1 MLVNLMKTANK
12 TFLILMLSLFVVPCA
27 FAQDLLKFVNP
38 NIGTA
43 HSRWFFYT
51 PAAVPYGM
59 AKLAPS
65 TNGSYGNP
73 QGWEAVGYDTRHNSI
88 EGFVHFHEWQVGG
101 VSFMPTAGEL
111 KTVPGLLDKAGS
123 GYRSAFDRKNEIAQP
138 GYYAVLLDDYNIKA
152 ELTATKRVGFHRYT
166 FPKNDHSR
174 IMLSI
179 GNVQGESGPVT
190 DASIKM
196 TDDTHFEG
204 FVITYPKY
212 VKTYDEGGRVAMY
225 FYGELNKKPA
235 SVGAFNREKTN
246 ANTKIASGIGA
257 GLFLGYPTN
266 ENESVEIKVGLS
278 YTSVENAKLNL
289 QAEAADLDFDG
300 AKKAA
305 QSEWQNELGKMKVSG
320 KNQADLV
327 KFYTGLYHALLGRG
341 IASDINGNFPRH
353 DGTIGQL
360 PKDQHGKFSYNFMNT
375 DAIWGGFWNLTQLWA
390 LSYPSHYNDFVHTQ
404 LEIYK
409 ERGWF
414 GDGIANS
421 NFVSGVGTNFVGLAI
436 AGAYQAGI
444 RDYDLNLA
452 YKAVLGN
459 ELNYKNRLVG
469 SGKTDTKSFVQYGF
483 VPYLDVDKTD
493 STGSHFSGSHTME
506 YSYSAFAAAQLAK
519 QMGKA
524 ADYKRLMGLSNGWR
538 SLFDQELKLIRPK
551 NQNGK
556 FIENFNP
563 LEAWRGFQEG
573 NATQYTFYV
582 PQSPKGLIAE
592 IGTKTFNERL
602 NNIFETSQKNAFGGG
617 KTIDAFA
624 GIQSLYNHGNQPN
637 LHISW
642 LFNYSSSPWL
652 TQKWTRA
659 ICDEFYGTESIHG
672 YGYGQDEDQGQL
684 GSWYVMASVG
694 LFDVKGLTDARPTL
708 QIGSPV
714 FDQSQIRLGNGKKLL
729 IKTSNNSKQNVYVQ
743 SATWNG
749 KVLNNAWL
757 YRDELMK
764 GGTLTL
770 KMGNQPNQ
778 NWGVKLPPPSA
789 Q

>member
-1 MLVNLMKTANK
+1 MKSANK
-12 TFLILMLSLFVVPCA
+12 SFLVLMLLLFVVPCA
-27 FAQDLLKFVNP
+27 YAQDLLKFVNP

-65 TNGSYGNP
+65 TNGSYGNN

-101 VSFMPTAGEL
+101 VSFMPTGGKL
-111 KTVPGLLDKAGS
+111 KTVPGLLDEAGS
-123 GYRSAFDRKNEIAQP
+123 GYRSAFDRKNEIAEP
-138 GYYAVLLDDYNIKA
+138 GYYSVLLDEFKIKA

-166 FPKNDHSR
+166 FPKSDDSR
-174 IMLSI
+174 IILSI

-196 TDDTHFEG
+196 IDDTHFEG

-225 FYGELNKKPA
+225 FYGILNKKPN
-235 SVGAFNREKTN
+235 SIGGFNEDKTN
-246 ANTKIASGIGA
+246 ENTRTASGIGA
-257 GLFLGYPTN
+257 GLFLGYQTQQ
-266 ENESVEIKVGLS
+266 NESVEIKVGLS
-278 YTSVENAKLNL
+278 YTSSENAKRNL
-289 QAEAADLDFDG
+289 LAEAANLNFDG

-305 QSEWQNELGKMKVSG
+305 QLEWQNELGKMKVST
-320 KNQADLV
+320 KNNADLV

-341 IASDINGNFPRH
+341 IASDVNGNFPRH

-360 PKDQHGKFSYNFMNT
+360 PKDQKGKFSYNFMNT
-375 DAIWGGFWNLTQLWA
+375 DAIWGGFWNITQLWA

-436 AGAYQAGI
+436 AGAYQSGI

-469 SGKTDTKSFVQYGF
+469 SGKTDTKSFVQNGF
-483 VPYLDVDKTD
+483 VPYLDADKTD

-519 QMGKA
+519 SMGKA
-524 ADYKRLMGLSNGWR
+524 NDYKKLMGLSNGWR
-538 SLFDQELKLIRPK
+538 LLFDQESKLIRPK
-551 NQNGK
+551 TSDGK
-556 FIENFNP
+556 FIDKFNP

-582 PQSPKGLIAE
+582 PQNPKALIE
-592 IGTKTFNERL
+592 QIGKKAFNERL
-602 NNIFETSQKNAFGGG
+602 NNIFENSQKNAFGGG

-684 GSWYVMASVG
+684 GSWYVMASLG
-694 LFDVKGLTDARPTL
+694 LFDVKGLTDAHPTL
-708 QIGSPV
+708 QIGSPM
-714 FDQSQIRLGNGKKLL
+714 FDQSEIRLGNGKKLSV
-729 IKTSNNSKQNVYVQ
+729 KTINNAKQNVYVQ
-743 SATWNG
+743 SAMWNG
-749 KVLNNAWL
+749 KMLSNAWL
-757 YRDELMK
+757 YRDDIMK

-770 KMGNQPNQ
+770 KMGNKPNPS
-778 NWGVKLPPPSA
+778 WGVKTAPPSV

>member
-1 MLVNLMKTANK
+1 MNRTNRSL
-12 TFLILMLSLFVVPCA
+12 LILMMTFFVVPAA

-65 TNGSYGNP
+65 TNGSYGNA

-101 VSFMPTAGEL
+101 VSFMPTAGAL
-111 KTVPGLLDKAGS
+111 KTVPGQLDKAGS
-123 GYRSAFDRKNEIAQP
+123 GFRSTFDRKNEVAQP
-138 GYYAVLLDDYNIKA
+138 GYYSVLLDDFTIKA

-166 FPKNDHSR
+166 FPKSEESR
-174 IMLSI
+174 IILSI
-179 GNVQGESGPVT
+179 GSVQGESGPVT
-190 DASIKM
+190 DASVKM
-196 TDDTHFEG
+196 IDDTHFEG

-225 FYGELNKKPA
+225 FFGEVDKKPA
-235 SVGAFNREKTN
+235 TVGAFDDKKTT
-246 ANTKIASGIGA
+246 ADQKSSSGIGA
-257 GLFLGYPTN
+257 GLILGYQTG
-266 ENESVEIKVGLS
+266 EQERIELKVGLS
-278 YTSVENAKLNL
+278 YTSIENAKMNL
-289 QAEAADLDFDG
+289 KSEAATLGFDA

-305 QSEWQNELGKMKVSG
+305 QNEWQTELGKMKVSTSNETD
-320 KNQADLV
+320 KV

-341 IASDINGNFPRH
+341 IASDVNGNFPRH

-360 PKDQHGKFSYNFMNT
+360 PKDKKGKFSYNFMNT
-375 DAIWGGFWNLTQLWA
+375 DAIWGGFWNITQLWA
-390 LSYPSHYNDFVHTQ
+390 LSYPTHYNDFVHTQ

-421 NFVSGVGTNFVGLAI
+421 NFVSGVGTNFVGLAV

-444 RDYDLNLA
+444 RDYDLDLA

-459 ELNYKNRLVG
+459 ELNYKGRLVG
-469 SGKTDTKSFVQYGF
+469 SGKMDTKTFVEGGF
-483 VPYLDVDKTD
+483 VPYLEADKTD

-506 YSYSAFAAAQLAK
+506 YSFSAFAAAQLAK
-519 QMGKA
+519 NMGKTT
-524 ADYKRLMGLSNGWR
+524 DYNKLIGLSNGWR
-538 SLFDQELKLIRPK
+538 KLFDEELKLIRPK
-551 NQNGK
+551 QQNGK
-556 FIENFNP
+556 FIDKFDP

-582 PQSPKGLIAE
+582 PQNPKALIAE
-592 IGTKTFNERL
+592 IGVKAFNDRL
-602 NNIFETSQKNAFGGG
+602 NKIFETSQQNAFGGG

-642 LFNYSSSPWL
+642 LFNYSSANWL

-659 ICDEFYGTESIHG
+659 ICDEFYGVASIHG

-684 GSWYVMASVG
+684 GSWYVMASIG
-694 LFDVKGLTDARPTL
+694 LFDVKGLADARPTI

-714 FDQSQIRLGNGKKLL
+714 FEQSDITLGNGKRLV
-729 IKTSNNSKQNVYVQ
+729 IKAVNNSKQNVYVQ

-764 GGTLTL
+764 GGTLSL
-770 KMGNQPNQ
+770 NMGSKPNQ
-778 NWGVKLPPPSA
+778 SWGVKVPPPSV

>member
-1 MLVNLMKTANK
+1 MNIANK
-12 TFLILMLSLFVVPCA
+12 SLLVLTITLFTGAGA

-65 TNGSYGNP
+65 TNGSYGNA

-88 EGFVHFHEWQVGG
+88 EGFVNFHEWQVGG
-101 VSFMPTAGEL
+101 ISFMPTAGKL
-111 KTVPGLLDKAGS
+111 QTVPGLLEKSGS
-123 GYRSAFDRKNEIAQP
+123 GYRSSFDRKNEIAQP
-138 GYYAVLLDDYNIKA
+138 GYYSVLLDDFKIKA

-166 FPKNDHSR
+166 FPKSHESR
-174 IMLSI
+174 IMLAI
-179 GNVQGESGPVT
+179 GDIQGESGPVT
-190 DASIKM
+190 DASVKM
-196 TDDTHFEG
+196 VDDTHFEG

-212 VKTYDEGGRVAMY
+212 VKKYDEGGKVAMY
-225 FYGELNKKPA
+225 FFGELSKKPA
-235 SVGAFNREKTN
+235 SVGAYDQTKTT
-246 ANTKIASGIGA
+246 ADAKSSSGIGA
-257 GLFLGYPTN
+257 GLFLGYQT
-266 ENESVEIKVGLS
+266 EQDERVEIKVGLS
-278 YTSVENAKLNL
+278 YTSVENARLNL
-289 QAEAADLDFDG
+289 AAEASKLDFDG
-300 AKKAA
+300 AKNAA
-305 QSEWQNELGKMKVSG
+305 QKEWETQLGKMKVTT
-320 KNQADLV
+320 KNKTDQV

-353 DGTIGQL
+353 DGSIGQL
-360 PKDQHGKFSYNFMNT
+360 PKDGKGKFSYNFMNT
-375 DAIWGGFWNLTQLWA
+375 DAIWGGFWNITQLWA

-421 NFVSGVGTNFVGLAI
+421 NFVSGVGTNFVGLAV

-444 RDYDLNLA
+444 RDYDLKLA
-452 YKAVLGN
+452 YEAVLGN

-469 SGKTDTKSFVQYGF
+469 SGKMDTKSFVDKGF
-483 VPYLDVDKTD
+483 VPYLEADNTD

-519 QMGKA
+519 QLGKA
-524 ADYKRLMGLSNGWR
+524 EDYKKLIGLSNGWR
-538 SLFDQELKLIRPK
+538 TLFDKELKLIRPK
-551 NQNGK
+551 LANGNFIDK
-556 FIENFNP
+556 FDP

-573 NATQYTFYV
+573 NAIQYTFYV
-582 PQSPKGLIAE
+582 PQNPKALITE
-592 IGTKTFNERL
+592 IGTKAFNERL
-602 NNIFETSQKNAFGGG
+602 NGIFEASQKNAFGGG

-642 LFNYSSSPWL
+642 MFNYSSASWL

-659 ICDEFYGTESIHG
+659 ICDEFYGVESIHG

-684 GSWYVMASVG
+684 GSWYVMASIG
-694 LFDVKGLTDARPTL
+694 LFDVKGLTDARPTI

-714 FDQSQIRLGNGKKLL
+714 FDQSDIQLGNGKRLL
-729 IKTSNNSKQNVYVQ
+729 IKAVNNSKENVYVQ
-743 SATWNG
+743 SASWNG

-757 YRDELMK
+757 YRDDLMK

-770 KMGNQPNQ
+770 NMGSKPNQ
-778 NWGVKLPPPSA
+778 NWGVKVPPPSE

>member
-1 MLVNLMKTANK
+1 MLANLMKTANK

-65 TNGSYGNP
+65 TNGSYGNL

-138 GYYAVLLDDYNIKA
+138 GYYSVLLDDFKIKA

-166 FPKNDHSR
+166 FPENQQSR
-174 IMLSI
+174 IILSI
-179 GNVQGESGPVT
+179 GNIQGESGPVT

-235 SVGAFNREKTN
+235 SVGAFNQEKTST
-246 ANTKIASGIGA
+246 NTRTSQGIGA
-257 GLFLGYPTN
+257 GLFLGYPTKA
-266 ENESVEIKVGLS
+266 NESVEIKVGLS
-278 YTSVENAKLNL
+278 YTSVQNAKLNL
-289 QAEAADLDFDG
+289 QTEAADLNFDG

-305 QSEWQNELGKMKVSG
+305 QSEWQNELAKIKVSG
-320 KNQADLV
+320 KNQVDLV

-360 PKDQHGKFSYNFMNT
+360 PKDQNGKFSYNFMNT
-375 DAIWGGFWNLTQLWA
+375 DAIWGGFWNITQLWA

-459 ELNYKNRLVG
+459 ELNFENRLVG
-469 SGKTDTKSFVQYGF
+469 SGKTDTKSFVQNGF
-483 VPYLDVDKTD
+483 VPYLDADKTD

-519 QMGKA
+519 QMGKT
-524 ADYKRLMGLSNGWR
+524 ADYKKLMGLSNGWR
-538 SLFDQELKLIRPK
+538 LLFDQDLKLIRPK
-551 NQNGK
+551 NQSGK

-582 PQSPKGLIAE
+582 PQNPKGLIAE

-642 LFNYSSSPWL
+642 LFNYSSAPWL

-684 GSWYVMASVG
+684 GSWYVMASIG

-714 FDQSQIRLGNGKKLL
+714 FDQSEIRLGNGKKLL

-749 KVLNNAWL
+749 KTLNNAWL

-770 KMGNQPNQ
+770 KMGDQPNQ

>member
-1 MLVNLMKTANK
+1 MKKKEKRILSALALLLLMIPGAY
-12 TFLILMLSLFVVPCA
+12 
-27 FAQDLLKFVNP
+27 AQDLLRYVNP

-65 TNGSYGNP
+65 TNGSYGNL

-101 VSFMPTAGEL
+101 ISFMPTAGKL
-111 KTVPGLLDKAGS
+111 KTVPGDLENPES
-123 GYRSAFDRKNEIAQP
+123 GFRSAFDRKNEVAKP
-138 GYYAVLLDDYNIKA
+138 GYYSVILDEFKIKA

-166 FPKNDHSR
+166 FPQSADSR

-179 GNVQGESGPVT
+179 GNVQGESGPVS
-190 DASIKM
+190 DASVEMI
-196 TDDTHFEG
+196 DDTHFQG

-212 VKTYDEGGRVAMY
+212 VKTYDQGGRVAM
-225 FYGELNKKPA
+225 FFFGELSKPPG
-235 SVGAFNREKTN
+235 SVGALSQ
-246 ANTKIASGIGA
+246 AASIPDQRFSKGIGA
-257 GLFLGYPTN
+257 GLYLGYQTAKD
-266 ENESVEIKVGLS
+266 EAIEIKVGLS
-278 YTSVENAKLNL
+278 YTSISNARLNL
-289 QAEAADLDFDG
+289 RTEAAHMSFDG
-300 AKKAA
+300 AKTAA
-305 QSEWQNELGKMKVSG
+305 QREWNTQLGKLSVSG
-320 KNQADLV
+320 KDEAEKT

-341 IASDINGNFPRH
+341 IASDVNGNFPRH

-360 PKDQHGKFSYNFMNT
+360 PKDASGKFSYNFMNT
-375 DAIWGGFWNLTQLWA
+375 DAIWGGFWNITQLWA
-390 LSYPSHYNDFVHTQ
+390 LSYPSHYSDFVHTQ

-436 AGAYQAGI
+436 AGAYQSGI
-444 RDYDLNLA
+444 RDYDVDLA

-459 ELNYKNRLVG
+459 ELNYENRLVG
-469 SGKTDTKSFVQYGF
+469 SGKLDTRSFISKGY
-483 VPYLDVDKTD
+483 VPYLDADKTD
-493 STGSHFSGSHTME
+493 STGSHFSGSHTLE

-519 QMGKA
+519 KMGKPS
-524 ADYKRLMGLSNGWR
+524 DFQKLMGLSQGWKTI
-538 SLFDQELKLIRPK
+538 FDEKLKLVRPK
-551 NQNGK
+551 NGDGN
-556 FIENFNP
+556 FIDRFDP

-573 NATQYTFYV
+573 NASQYTFYV
-582 PQSPKGLIAE
+582 PQNPKELIAK
-592 IGTKTFNERL
+592 IGRDTFNKRL
-602 NNIFETSQKNAFGGG
+602 NDIFETSRKNAFGGG

-642 LFNYSSSPWL
+642 LFNYSLAPWL

-659 ICDEFYGTESIHG
+659 ICSEFYGTEPIHG

-684 GSWYVMASVG
+684 GSWYVMASIG
-694 LFDVKGLTDARPTL
+694 LFDVKGLTDSRPAL

-714 FDQSQIRLGNGKKLL
+714 FDNSQIVLGNGKRLVIEAK
-729 IKTSNNSKQNVYVQ
+729 NNSRENVYIQ
-743 SATWNG
+743 SARWNG
-749 KVLNNAWL
+749 KPLTNAWM

-764 GGTLTL
+764 GGVLTL
-770 KMGNQPNQ
+770 IMGNKPNKR
-778 NWGVKLPPPSA
+778 WGVAVPPPSV

>member
-1 MLVNLMKTANK
+1 MNIPNRSIQLLLIFILLM
-12 TFLILMLSLFVVPCA
+12 IPGA

-65 TNGSYGNP
+65 TNGSYGNN
-73 QGWEAVGYDTRHNSI
+73 QGWEAVGYDTRHHSI

-101 VSFMPTAGEL
+101 VSFMPTAGAL
-111 KTVPGLLDKAGS
+111 TTVPGELEKAGS
-123 GYRSAFDRKNEIAQP
+123 GYRSSFDRKNEIAQP
-138 GYYAVLLDDYNIKA
+138 GYYSVLLDDFKIKA
-152 ELTATKRVGFHRYT
+152 ELTATKRVAFHKYT
-166 FPKNDHSR
+166 FPKGNDSR
-174 IMLSI
+174 IILSV

-190 DASIKM
+190 NASVKM
-196 TDDTHFEG
+196 IDDTHFEG

-212 VKTYDEGGRVAMY
+212 VKTYDEGGKVAMY
-225 FYGELNKKPA
+225 FFGELSKKPA
-235 SVGAFNREKTN
+235 SIGAFNQTKTSRD
-246 ANTKIASGIGA
+246 KKFSEGVGA
-257 GLFLGYPTN
+257 GLFLDYRT
-266 ENESVEIKVGLS
+266 EEQESIEIKVGLS
-278 YTSVENAKLNL
+278 YTSVGNAKLNF
-289 QAEAADLDFDG
+289 QAEAANLNFSA

-305 QSEWQNELGKMKVSG
+305 QTEWQNQLGKMKVYSTN
-320 KNQADLV
+320 KSDLV

-341 IASDINGNFPRH
+341 IASDVNGNFPRH
-353 DGTIGQL
+353 NGSIGQL
-360 PKDQHGKFSYNFMNT
+360 PKDNNGKFSYNFMNT
-375 DAIWGGFWNLTQLWA
+375 DAIWGGFWNITQLWA

-421 NFVSGVGTNFVGLAI
+421 NFVSGVGTNFVGLAV

-444 RDYDLNLA
+444 RDYDLKLA
-452 YKAVLGN
+452 YEAVLGN

-469 SGKTDTKSFVQYGF
+469 SGKMDTKSFVQNGF
-483 VPYLDVDKTD
+483 VPFLEADKTD

-519 QMGKA
+519 GLGKTN
-524 ADYKRLMGLSNGWR
+524 DYDKLIRLSNGWR
-538 SLFDQELKLIRPK
+538 SLFDKELRLIRPK
-551 NQNGK
+551 KQDGRFVDK
-556 FIENFNP
+556 FNP

-582 PQSPKGLIAE
+582 PQNPSGLIKE
-592 IGTKTFNERL
+592 IGKKAFNERL
-602 NNIFETSQKNAFGGG
+602 NSIFQTAQKNAFGGG

-642 LFNYSSSPWL
+642 LFNYSSAPWL

-659 ICDEFYGTESIHG
+659 ICEEFYGIESIHG

-684 GSWYVMASVG
+684 GSWYAMAYIG
-694 LFDVKGLTDARPTL
+694 LFDVKGITDARPTI

-714 FDQSQIRLGNGKKLL
+714 FDKSEITLGNGKQLI
-729 IKTSNNSKQNVYVQ
+729 IKTTNNSKQNVYVQ

-757 YRDELMK
+757 YRDDLMK

-770 KMGNQPNQ
+770 TMANKPNQ
-778 NWGVKLPPPSA
+778 NWGVKVPPPSE

>member
-1 MLVNLMKTANK
+1 MKTASK
-12 TFLILMLSLFVVPCA
+12 PVLIILFLFVSSLA
-27 FAQDLLKFVNP
+27 TFAQDLLKYVNP

-65 TNGSYGNP
+65 TNGSYGNL
-73 QGWEAVGYDTRHNSI
+73 QGWEAVGYDTRHHSI

-101 VSFMPTAGEL
+101 ISFMPTGGTL
-111 KTVPGLLDKAGS
+111 KTVPGELEKPGS
-123 GYRSAFDRKNEIAQP
+123 GYRSAFDRKNEVAQP
-138 GYYAVLLDDYNIKA
+138 GYYAVLLDDFKIKA

-166 FPKNDHSR
+166 FPQSNSSR

-179 GNVQGESGPVT
+179 GQVQGESGPIT
-190 DASIKM
+190 DASVEMI
-196 TDDTHFEG
+196 DETHFQG

-225 FYGELNKKPA
+225 FYGALNKKPA
-235 SVGAFNREKTN
+235 AVGALGKDVAT
-246 ANTKIASGIGA
+246 ANQKYAKGIGA
-257 GLFLGYPTN
+257 GLYLDYKTAA
-266 ENESVEIKVGLS
+266 NESIEIKVGLS
-278 YTSVENAKLNL
+278 YTSVANAKLNL
-289 QAEAADLDFDG
+289 KTEAENLTFAD
-300 AKKAA
+300 AKAA
-305 QSEWQNELGKMKVSG
+305 ARAEWNAQLGKLKVSG
-320 KNQADLV
+320 KNESDKT

-341 IASDINGNFPRH
+341 IASDVNGNFPRH
-353 DGTIGQL
+353 DGSIGQL
-360 PKDQHGKFSYNFMNT
+360 PKDAKGKFSYNFMNT

-390 LSYPSHYNDFVHTQ
+390 LSYPSHYSDFVHTQ

-436 AGAYQAGI
+436 AGAYQANI

-459 ELNYKNRLVG
+459 ELGFQNRLVG
-469 SGKTDTKSFVQYGF
+469 SGKMDTRSFVNKGY
-483 VPYLDVDKTD
+483 VPYLDADKTD
-493 STGSHFSGSHTME
+493 STGSHFSGSHTLE

-519 QMGKA
+519 KLGKNE
-524 ADYKRLMGLSNGWR
+524 DYKRLIQLSNGWR
-538 SLFDQELKLIRPK
+538 MIFDQELKLVRPK
-551 NQNGK
+551 TADGK
-556 FIENFNP
+556 FIDKFNP

-582 PQSPKGLIAE
+582 PQNPQALIQE

-602 NNIFETSQKNAFGGG
+602 NNIFETSQQNAFGGG

-642 LFNYSSSPWL
+642 LFNYSSAPWL

-684 GSWYVMASVG
+684 GSWYVMASMG
-694 LFDVKGLTDARPTL
+694 LFDVKGLTDAKPTI
-708 QIGSPV
+708 QIGSPM
-714 FDQSQIRLGNGKKLL
+714 FDRSEIKLANGKQL
-729 IKTSNNSKQNVYVQ
+729 IITTKNNGKQNVYVQ

-749 KVLNNAWL
+749 KVLAQAWL

-764 GGTLTL
+764 GGTLNFV
-770 KMGNQPNQ
+770 MGNKPNKE
-778 NWGVKLPPPSA
+778 WGVDNQPPSV

>member
-1 MLVNLMKTANK
+1 MNRTNRSL
-12 TFLILMLSLFVVPCA
+12 LILMMTFFVVPAA

-65 TNGSYGNP
+65 TNGSYGNA

-101 VSFMPTAGEL
+101 VSFMPTAGAL
-111 KTVPGLLDKAGS
+111 KTVPGQLDKAGS
-123 GYRSAFDRKNEIAQP
+123 GFRSTFDRKNEVAQP
-138 GYYAVLLDDYNIKA
+138 GYYSVLLDDFKIKA

-166 FPKNDHSR
+166 FPKSEESR
-174 IMLSI
+174 IILSI
-179 GNVQGESGPVT
+179 GSVQGESGPVT
-190 DASIKM
+190 DASVKM
-196 TDDTHFEG
+196 IDDTHFEG

-225 FYGELNKKPA
+225 FFGEVDKKPA
-235 SVGAFNREKTN
+235 TVGAFDDKKTN
-246 ANTKIASGIGA
+246 ADQKSSLGIGA
-257 GLFLGYPTN
+257 GLILGYQTG
-266 ENESVEIKVGLS
+266 EQERIELKVGLS
-278 YTSVENAKLNL
+278 YTSIENAKMNL
-289 QAEAADLDFDG
+289 KSEAATLGFDA

-305 QSEWQNELGKMKVSG
+305 QNEWQTELGKMKVSTDNETD
-320 KNQADLV
+320 KV

-360 PKDQHGKFSYNFMNT
+360 PKDKKGKFSYNFMNT
-375 DAIWGGFWNLTQLWA
+375 DAIWGGFWNITQLWA
-390 LSYPSHYNDFVHTQ
+390 LSYPTHYNDFVHTQ

-421 NFVSGVGTNFVGLAI
+421 NFVSGVGTNFVGLAV

-444 RDYDLNLA
+444 RDYDLDLA

-459 ELNYKNRLVG
+459 ELNYKKRLVG
-469 SGKTDTKSFVQYGF
+469 SGKMDTKSFVDGGF
-483 VPYLDVDKTD
+483 VPYLDADKTD

-506 YSYSAFAAAQLAK
+506 YSFSAFAAAQLAK
-519 QMGKA
+519 NMGKTT
-524 ADYKRLMGLSNGWR
+524 DYNKLIGLSNGWR
-538 SLFDQELKLIRPK
+538 KLFDKELKLIRPK
-551 NQNGK
+551 QQNGK
-556 FIENFNP
+556 FIEKFDP

-582 PQSPKGLIAE
+582 PQNPKALIAE
-592 IGTKTFNERL
+592 IGVKAFNDRL
-602 NNIFETSQKNAFGGG
+602 NKIFETSQQNAFGGG

-642 LFNYSSSPWL
+642 LFNYSSANWL

-659 ICDEFYGTESIHG
+659 ICDEFYGVESIHG

-684 GSWYVMASVG
+684 GSWYVMASIG
-694 LFDVKGLTDARPTL
+694 LFDVKGLADARPTI

-714 FDQSQIRLGNGKKLL
+714 FEQSDITLGNGKRLV
-729 IKTSNNSKQNVYVQ
+729 IKAVNNSKQNVYVQ

-764 GGTLTL
+764 GGTLSL
-770 KMGNQPNQ
+770 NMGSKPNQ
-778 NWGVKLPPPSA
+778 SWGVKVPPPSV

>member
-1 MLVNLMKTANK
+1 MNMANK
-12 TFLILMLSLFVVPCA
+12 SFLILLLSLFVLPGA
-27 FAQDLLKFVNP
+27 FAQDLLNFVNP

-65 TNGSYGNP
+65 TNGSYGNL

-111 KTVPGLLDKAGS
+111 KTVPGLLDKPGS

-138 GYYAVLLDDYNIKA
+138 GYYSVLLDDFKIKA

-166 FPKNDHSR
+166 FPKNDRSR
-174 IMLSI
+174 IILSI
-179 GNVQGESGPVT
+179 GNIQGESGPVT

-196 TDDTHFEG
+196 IDDTHFEG

-212 VKTYDEGGRVAMY
+212 VKTYDEGGKVAMY
-225 FYGELNKKPA
+225 FYGELNKKPK
-235 SVGAFNREKTN
+235 SVDAFNLEKIS
-246 ANTKIASGIGA
+246 ADSRSASGVGA
-257 GLFLGYPTN
+257 GLSLAYQTQ

-278 YTSVENAKLNL
+278 YTSVSNAKLNL
-289 QAEAADLDFDG
+289 QTEAAALNFDS

-305 QSEWQNELGKMKVSG
+305 QAEWQTELGKIKVSS
-320 KNQADLV
+320 KNNADMV

-341 IASDINGNFPRH
+341 IASDVNGNFPRH

-360 PKDQHGKFSYNFMNT
+360 PKDKQGKFSYNFMNT
-375 DAIWGGFWNLTQLWA
+375 DAIWGGFWNITQLWA
-390 LSYPSHYNDFVHTQ
+390 LSYPSHYSDFVHTQ

-421 NFVSGVGTNFVGLAI
+421 NFVSGVGTNFVGLAV

-459 ELNYKNRLVG
+459 ELNYQNRLVG
-469 SGKTDTKSFVQYGF
+469 SGKTDTKSFIQNGF
-483 VPYLDVDKTD
+483 VPYLDADKTD
-493 STGSHFSGSHTME
+493 STGAHFSGSHTME

-519 QMGKA
+519 NMGKIT
-524 ADYKRLMGLSNGWR
+524 DYNKLIKLSNGWR
-538 SLFDQELKLIRPK
+538 LLFDKELKLIRPK
-551 NQNGK
+551 TSEGN
-556 FIENFNP
+556 FIDKFNP

-582 PQSPKGLIAE
+582 PQNPKGLIAA
-592 IGTKTFNERL
+592 IGTKTFNDRL

-684 GSWYVMASVG
+684 GSWYVMASMG
-694 LFDVKGLTDARPTL
+694 LFDVKGLTDARPTIQL
-708 QIGSPV
+708 GSPV
-714 FDQSQIRLGNGKKLL
+714 FDHADIRLANGKQLS
-729 IKTSNNSKQNVYVQ
+729 IITINNSKQNVYVQ
-743 SATWNG
+743 SALWNG
-749 KVLNNAWL
+749 KVLNNSWL
-757 YRDELMK
+757 YRDDLMK
-764 GGTLTL
+764 GGKLTL
-770 KMGNQPNQ
+770 KMGDKPNKT
-778 NWGVKLPPPSA
+778 WGIKVPPPSE

>member
-1 MLVNLMKTANK
+1 MKKANK
-12 TFLILMLSLFVVPCA
+12 PLLLLMIMLFMVPGA

-65 TNGSYGNP
+65 TNGSYGNL

-111 KTVPGLLDKAGS
+111 KTVPGQLDKPGS
-123 GYRSAFDRKNEIAQP
+123 GYRSSFDRKNEIAQP
-138 GYYAVLLDDYNIKA
+138 GYYSVLLDDFKIKV
-152 ELTATKRVGFHRYT
+152 ELTATKRVGFHRYI
-166 FPKNDHSR
+166 FPKSDDSR
-174 IMLSI
+174 IVFSVGSI
-179 GNVQGESGPVT
+179 QGESGPVT
-190 DASIKM
+190 DASVKM
-196 TDDTHFEG
+196 IDDTHFEG
-204 FVITYPKY
+204 FVVTYPKY
-212 VKTYDEGGRVAMY
+212 VKTYDEGGKVAMY
-225 FYGELNKKPA
+225 FFGELSKRPVG
-235 SVGAFNREKTN
+235 VGAFDETKTS
-246 ANTKIASGIGA
+246 ADQKSSSGIGA
-257 GLFLGYPTN
+257 GLYLSYHTS
-266 ENESVEIKVGLS
+266 ENESIEIKVGLS

-289 QAEAADLDFDG
+289 KAEAANLDFDG

-305 QSEWQNELGKMKVSG
+305 QNEWQNELGKIKVFT
-320 KNQADLV
+320 KNESDKI

-353 DGTIGQL
+353 NGTIGQL
-360 PKDQHGKFSYNFMNT
+360 PKDKNGKFSYNFMNT
-375 DAIWGGFWNLTQLWA
+375 DAIWGGFWNITQLWA
-390 LSYPSHYNDFVHTQ
+390 LSYPTHYNDFVHTQ

-436 AGAYQAGI
+436 AGAYQAGV

-452 YKAVLGN
+452 YKAVLAN
-459 ELNYKNRLVG
+459 ELNYQNRLVG
-469 SGKTDTKSFVQYGF
+469 SGKMDTKSFVQKGF
-483 VPYLDVDKTD
+483 VPFLDADKTD
-493 STGSHFSGSHTME
+493 STGSHFSGSHTLE
-506 YSYSAFAAAQLAK
+506 YSYSAFAAAQFAK
-519 QMGKA
+519 RMGNTN
-524 ADYKRLMGLSNGWR
+524 DYKRLIELSNGWR
-538 SLFDQELKLIRPK
+538 LIFDKELKLVRPK
-551 NQNGK
+551 TQSGA
-556 FIENFNP
+556 FIDKFNP

-582 PQSPKGLIAE
+582 PQNPDGLIKA
-592 IGTKTFNERL
+592 IGKRVFNERL
-602 NNIFETSQKNAFGGG
+602 NNIFQTAQQNAFGGG

-642 LFNYSSSPWL
+642 LFNYSSAPWL

-684 GSWYVMASVG
+684 GSWYVITSLG
-694 LFDVKGLTDARPTL
+694 LFDVKGLTDARPTI

-714 FDQSQIRLGNGKKLL
+714 FDRAEILLANGNRLIIESK
-729 IKTSNNSKQNVYVQ
+729 NNSKQNVYIQ
-743 SATWNG
+743 SASWNG
-749 KVLNNAWL
+749 KALNNAWL
-757 YRDELMK
+757 YRDVLMK

-770 KMGNQPNQ
+770 KMGNKPNRV
-778 NWGVKLPPPSA
+778 WGVKIPPPSE